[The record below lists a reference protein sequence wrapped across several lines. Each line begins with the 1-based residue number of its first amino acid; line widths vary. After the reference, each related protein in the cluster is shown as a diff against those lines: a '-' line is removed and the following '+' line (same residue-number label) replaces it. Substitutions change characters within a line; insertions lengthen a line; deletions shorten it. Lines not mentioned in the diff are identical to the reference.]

1 MEKTKLAICIN
12 FKGVDFISDY
22 TLTSTDEEEA
32 LKNLCA
38 KAANGEMSNLNY
50 ASGNKRYFFPKEI
63 LVNSI
68 ISIVADKS

>member
-1 MEKTKLAICIN
+1 MKKTKLAICIN

-22 TLTSTDEEEA
+22 DFLSSDEEKS
-32 LKNLCA
+32 LINLCE

-50 ASGNKRYFFPKEI
+50 VSGNKRYFIPKEI